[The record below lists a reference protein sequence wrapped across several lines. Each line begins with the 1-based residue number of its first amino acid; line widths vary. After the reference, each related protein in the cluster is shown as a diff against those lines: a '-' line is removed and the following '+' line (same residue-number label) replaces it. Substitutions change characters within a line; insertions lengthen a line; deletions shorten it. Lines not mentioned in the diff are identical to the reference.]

1 MSVSA
6 NIDMS
11 REVEK
16 EDRKLDSKEIEK
28 KLKNI
33 MAKFS
38 LGKPD
43 EAKFQSFIS
52 FLNSDGQGY
61 LLES

>member
-1 MSVSA
+1 
-6 NIDMS
+6 
-11 REVEK
+11 
-16 EDRKLDSKEIEK
+16 
-28 KLKNI
+28 

-61 LLES
+61 LLESELETCLTKAFNVLNAESNAAW